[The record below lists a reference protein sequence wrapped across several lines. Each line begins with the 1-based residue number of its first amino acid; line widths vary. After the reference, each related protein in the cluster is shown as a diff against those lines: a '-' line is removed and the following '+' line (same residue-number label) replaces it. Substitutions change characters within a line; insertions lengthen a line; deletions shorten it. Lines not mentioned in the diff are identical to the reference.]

1 MKKIL
6 TMVLLLSCLTTV
18 LYSQEISEK
27 EGRKLLENIRREI
40 KAEEKAKEAEEKAK
54 QKAREEEEKL
64 KIAAKKYEEEKQQK
78 IMENIRKNM
87 NESLEEKVFRS
98 DNTTKDRIEAAG
110 KAFEIGKERITP
122 LKMEEEEIIKLE
134 KALGIEKDEN
144 RIFLSQE
151 FDEIYNKFKTSN
163 NKVELLLLEN
173 KKLNERL
180 TRLDRMEQELKA
192 RN

>member
-6 TMVLLLSCLTTV
+6 TMVFLLSCLTTV

-40 KAEEKAKEAEEKAK
+40 QAEEKAKEAEEKAK

>member
-40 KAEEKAKEAEEKAK
+40 QAEEKAKEAEEKAK

-173 KKLNERL
+173 TKLNERL

>member
-40 KAEEKAKEAEEKAK
+40 QAEEKAKEAEEKAK